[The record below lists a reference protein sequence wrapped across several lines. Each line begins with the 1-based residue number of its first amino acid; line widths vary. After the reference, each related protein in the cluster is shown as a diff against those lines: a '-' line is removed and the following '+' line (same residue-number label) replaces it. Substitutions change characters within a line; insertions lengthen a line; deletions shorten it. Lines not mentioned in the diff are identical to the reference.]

1 MRGLCLEEI
10 TEGTTVCLVPAYQR
24 IKGPGSS
31 KMPVFYN
38 PNMEFAR
45 DVTVSLL
52 SALMDKR
59 RKLKILDGMAATGIR
74 GIRIKN
80 EVSRR
85 FEVTLNDINPLAVKL
100 IKKNL
105 ELNGLKARVECKNL
119 NEILASTAYDHI
131 DVDPFG
137 SPVEYLDLA
146 FQSIKR
152 HGIIGVSTT
161 DTSVLCGT
169 APKVCVRRYL
179 ARSRNNY
186 MCHEVGLRIFLGYL
200 ARTAAKF
207 DRAIKPLLCFYADHY
222 FRVFV
227 KVENGAGRADASIAN
242 LGYIQV
248 NENTGEVRTLLS
260 QERDALGPLWLG
272 KLFEADAL
280 DKMGVRENFNTARRF
295 SKMLEIW
302 REECNAEP
310 FFYDTNEL
318 GKIFR
323 LSPPPLEKLIS
334 ALRML
339 GYRTV
344 RTHFSPNGFRTNAT
358 IDHIKDI
365 YEMLNMK

>member
-1 MRGLCLEEI
+1 MRGLYLEEI
-10 TEGTTVCLVPAYQR
+10 TEGSTVCLVPAFQR

-52 SALMDKR
+52 SAVLDKR
-59 RKLKILDGMAATGIR
+59 RKLKVLDGMAATGIR
-74 GIRIKN
+74 GIRVKN
-80 EVSRR
+80 EVSKR
-85 FEVTLNDINPLAVKL
+85 FEVTLNDINPLAVRL

-105 ELNGLKARVECKNL
+105 ELNNLEAEVECRNL
-119 NEILASTAYDHI
+119 NEILASSAYDYI

-146 FQSIKR
+146 VQSIKR

-169 APKVCVRRYL
+169 VPKACVRRYL

-186 MCHEVGLRIFLGYL
+186 MCHEAGLRIFLGYV

-207 DRAIKPLLCFYADHY
+207 DRAIKPLVCFYADHY
-222 FRVFV
+222 FRIFV
-227 KVENGAGRADASIAN
+227 RVENGAGRADECLAN
-242 LGYIQV
+242 LGYLLV
-248 NENTGEVRTLLS
+248 NERNGEVRTLLS
-260 QERDALGPLWLG
+260 PEREAIGPLWLG
-272 KLFEADAL
+272 RLFDADILA
-280 DKMGVRENFNTARRF
+280 KMVVRENFNTGRRF
-295 SKMLEIW
+295 TRILEIW
-302 REECNAEP
+302 REECDAEP

-318 GKIFR
+318 GKIFH
-323 LSPPPLEKLIS
+323 LSPPPLEKLTS

-344 RTHFSPNGFRTNAT
+344 RTHISPNGFRTNAT
-358 IDHIKDI
+358 ISHIKTI

>member
-1 MRGLCLEEI
+1 MRGLYLEEI
-10 TEGTTVCLVPAYQR
+10 TEGNTVCLVPAYQR
-24 IKGPGSS
+24 VKGPGSS

-45 DVTVSLL
+45 DVTISLL
-52 SALMDKR
+52 SGLLDKR
-59 RKLKILDGMAATGIR
+59 RKLKVLDGMAATGIR

-80 EVSRR
+80 EVSKR

-105 ELNGLKARVECKNL
+105 ELNKLEAEVENKNL
-119 NEILASTAYDHI
+119 NEILATSAYDYI

-152 HGIIGVSTT
+152 RGIIGVSTT

-169 APKVCVRRYL
+169 APKVCVRRYM
-179 ARSRNNY
+179 AKSRNNY
-186 MCHEVGLRIFLGYL
+186 MCHEIGLRIFLGYV

-207 DRAIKPLLCFYADHY
+207 DRAIKPLVCFYADHY
-222 FRVFV
+222 FRTFV
-227 KVENGAGRADASIAN
+227 QVENGAGRADACLAN
-242 LGYIQV
+242 MGYLSV
-248 NENTGEVRTLLS
+248 NEKTGEVRTLLS
-260 QERDALGPLWLG
+260 PEREALGPLWLG
-272 KLFEADAL
+272 NLFDNDAL
-280 DKMGVRENFNTARRF
+280 RKMVVRENFNTSRRF
-295 SKMLEIW
+295 NRMLEIW
-302 REECNAEP
+302 SEECAAEP

-318 GKIFR
+318 GKIFH

-344 RTHFSPNGFRTNAT
+344 RTHISPNGFRTNGT
-358 IDHIKDI
+358 IAHIRSV
-365 YEMLNMK
+365 YEMLNMR